1 MSVGSL
7 LSCARHGVA
16 ESQQHFQCDCQ
27 LREKADKDEV
37 HVSATRW
44 GPGALTPT
52 FRKEHGEEEEPLM
65 EELTAEVS
73 EPMAADRTAP
83 VMPPPHLGDEHDR
96 ECEHAGRRLE

>member
-16 ESQQHFQCDCQ
+16 ESQQHSQLDNQ
-27 LREKADKDEV
+27 LRVNTDKEEV
-37 HVSATRW
+37 HVHAAMWASGTRK
-44 GPGALTPT
+44 PT
-52 FRKEHGEEEEPLM
+52 VNIEQREHDEPLV

-73 EPMAADRTAP
+73 EPMAAERTAP